1 MTAFTPGI
9 PVAFVVDGDLVST
22 LWRLLGEWPLNLCF
36 DRLSIESSLT
46 NTADYKV
53 GVPPHGIQMA
63 QQIK

>member
-22 LWRLLGEWPLNLCF
+22 LWPLLGEWSQSVF
-36 DRLSIESSLT
+36 DHLSIESSLT
-46 NTADYKV
+46 NIADYKV
-53 GVPPHGIQMA
+53 GIHPHGIQMA